1 MFPNFCNF
9 WRIYQQILAF
19 YSGFGVSSETL
30 SVPLAFAEQK
40 FHELF
45 SLAGNL
51 NRDSLCGHYAI
62 KHILLFQ

>member
-1 MFPNFCNF
+1 MFLKFCNF
-9 WRIYQQILAF
+9 WRIYQQILAL
-19 YSGFGVSSETL
+19 YSGFGVNSETL

-45 SLAGNL
+45 SLAGKL
-51 NRDSLCGHYAI
+51 NQDSVCGLYAI